1 MEIPEARKF
10 KIKELLS
17 KEKILSIEQICKHFD
32 VSSITIRRDLAGL
45 EKEGFL
51 KKVHG
56 GAVYNEINKKSII
69 DSLPIFSKQLEL
81 FQKEKDLISK
91 EASKRI
97 QDNCN
102 IIIES
107 GTTCLSMVKYL
118 EDKKNL
124 KVITAGFPIAIE
136 LWKLSRIKNDIK
148 IGLCGGIINPN
159 SSILT
164 GVHAVNF
171 FDYINANIAFIGCTA
186 VSIDKGISTSFVEDS
201 ELTKVVVKSA
211 KRVILLADSNK
222 FVKYSFINVV
232 PLNEIDEI
240 ITDKNIDRKI
250 VANIEKM
257 GIKITVV

>member
-136 LWKLSRIKNDIK
+136 LWKLSLKKHDLQVGI
-148 IGLCGGIINPN
+148 CGGIIKEKIG
-159 SSILT
+159 ILT
-164 GVHAVNF
+164 GPFAVNF
-171 FDYINANIAFIGCTA
+171 FNFINADICFISCTA
-186 VSIDKGISTSFVEDS
+186 ISLDKGISTATSEDCDI
-201 ELTKVVVKSA
+201 TNAVIKCA
-211 KRVILLADSNK
+211 KKVILVADSSK
-222 FVKYSFINVV
+222 FGKYSFINVL
-232 PLNEIDEI
+232 PLNAIDEI
-240 ITDKNIDRKI
+240 ITDKNIDPKI
-250 VANIEKM
+250 YDDIKKI
-257 GIKITVV
+257 GIKVTVV